1 MPTLNTAP
9 GRLRWKLASQ
19 DPAECNRLA
28 SSLDIHPVVAQVLI
42 NRGYVDSDRAARFL
56 DAPLDALTDPE
67 AIIDLPLAADRLA
80 SAIRAR
86 ELVTI
91 YGDYDAD
98 GVTATSILLRGFRA
112 LGATPEFYIPS
123 RFSEGYGI
131 NSAALNRIADGGTRV
146 VVSVDCGVGA
156 VEEIEQARARGLDI
170 IVVDHH
176 EPGPVL
182 PQAHAV
188 IDPKRQGAST
198 FREYS
203 AAGLAFQLLRAVRH
217 RLAHAELPLDVL
229 ELAALGTIADVVP
242 LVDDNRILARH
253 GLAKMDT
260 TEILGLSSLIRA
272 AGLSGPVTARHV
284 GFSLGPRINAAGR
297 LGDATVAVDLLT
309 TDDPVEAET
318 IAQQLDAEN
327 RRRRELCDQVLAE
340 AVEQVE
346 RDRLQ
351 DGAAIVLSREGWHA
365 GVIGIVAS
373 QLVERYYRPV
383 VMIAVE
389 QGVGKGSARSVEALH
404 LVDALSE
411 CGDLLD
417 RYGGHAM
424 AAGLTITQERVTEFT
439 QRFAGAA
446 SRRLGPDDLLPSLT
460 IDAEVHLA
468 DLTSEV
474 ARQLQRLSP
483 FGAGN
488 PEPVLAARGLRAVT
502 TRVMSDG
509 LHLRLGV
516 TDGQGFAEAVGFRLG
531 DASELLAF
539 TRAQIDLA
547 FTVEIDVWEQRE
559 RVQLVLRDLLTPGV
573 DLDTVLADTTLL
585 LDRLFSR
592 SGDYLGDGALGLE
605 EAGAFH
611 TKVAGV
617 TFEGRQAIIQSL
629 TPGQVLVLQREPS
642 NPHDPHAVKVLTDGG
657 QQIGYLSA
665 RVAARLAPTMD
676 SGVRYSATA
685 SQITGGGEDR
695 SFGVNVY
702 LQREEIAAD
711 DVDPGRL
718 LRTAWQDLSGAELI
732 DRLRVNLHRGRPF
745 RPPQLE
751 VLLRLMSGESV
762 SGLFG
767 PGRGRRNL
775 MGIAAAAVVTA
786 KRPIG
791 RTPEIGPVVIALPL
805 LGQAERWHERL
816 APALRQVGVHC
827 VRAHGALLFRQRQR
841 LAQSLAS
848 GTADVVLATFEYLI
862 TKGRSLRPALLLVD
876 AAPGAVS
883 ISPQAV
889 IAAAEAGA
897 VGVFGPD
904 TDGSRRP
911 RIVDVFLRTNV
922 RLVDRRGDHDREAV
936 LAGIIARGEKTL
948 VYTLSRASSVEVAQN
963 LRASTG
969 RDVAYYHGGLPMRV
983 REVLEQMFA
992 DGKISVMVV
1001 ADGLDETACPGDV
1014 RQVAVLGLPQTVA
1027 ELVDQIGTA
1036 GLDGRQA
1043 HATLLYA
1050 KSDVEAAHTSLAER
1064 NPTRDTLTAIYRAVR
1079 EHVVKD
1085 RFASWPDPGLTE
1097 ALGTVAS
1104 PRVIGIGLDVLAEAG
1119 VIQREYEGEH
1129 WRITLSNNGRRE
1141 LSTSLRY
1148 AEGERE
1154 REALA
1159 ELERFAFGPLS
1170 EILKAVAGPA
1180 AGIRDQGTG
1189 ISETGK
1195 TE

>member
-1 MPTLNTAP
+1 MPTLSTAP
-9 GRLRWKLASQ
+9 GRLRWKLARQ
-19 DPAECNRLA
+19 DPAERDRLA
-28 SSLDIHPVVAQVLI
+28 STLGIHPVVAQVLA
-42 NRGYVDSDRAARFL
+42 NRGYVDSDSAARFL
-56 DAPLDALTDPE
+56 DAPLDALTDPD

-86 ELVTI
+86 ERVTI

-98 GVTATSILLRGFRA
+98 GVTSTAILLRGFRA

-131 NSAALNRIADGGTRV
+131 NSAALNRIADAGTRV
-146 VVSVDCGVGA
+146 VVSVDCGVSA
-156 VEEIEQARARGLDI
+156 VEEIEQARARGLEI

-176 EPGPVL
+176 EPGSVL
-182 PQAHAV
+182 PAAHAV
-188 IDPKRQGAST
+188 VDPKRHGAST

-203 AAGLAFQLLRAVRH
+203 AAGLAFQLLRAVRR
-217 RLAHAELPLDVL
+217 RLGHADLPLDVL

-253 GLAKMDT
+253 GLAKMEA

-297 LGDATVAVDLLT
+297 LGDATVAVRLLT
-309 TDDPVEAET
+309 TDDSAEAET
-318 IAQQLDAEN
+318 IAQQLDGEN
-327 RRRRELCDQVLAE
+327 RRRRELCDQVMAE

-346 RDRLQ
+346 REGLA
-351 DGAAIVLSREGWHA
+351 DGSAIVLSREGWHA

-404 LVDALSE
+404 LVDALTE
-411 CGDLLD
+411 CGDVLD

-424 AAGLTITQERVTEFT
+424 AAGLTIAQERVPEFT

-446 SRRLGPDDLLPSLT
+446 ARRLRPEDLLPSLT

-474 ARQLQRLSP
+474 ARQLQRLAP

-488 PEPVLAARGLRAVT
+488 PVPVLAARGLRAVT

-516 TDGQGFAEAVGFRLG
+516 TDGEGFAEAVGFRLG

-547 FTVEIDVWEQRE
+547 FTVELDIWEQRE

-605 EAGAFH
+605 EAEAFH

-629 TPGQVLVLQREPS
+629 TPGQMLLLQREPS

-676 SGVRYSATA
+676 SGARYSATA

-718 LRTAWQDLSGAELI
+718 LRTAWQELSGGELL
-732 DRLRVNLHRGRPF
+732 DRLRVELHRGRPF

-751 VLLRLMSGESV
+751 VLQRLMSGESV

-767 PGRGRRNL
+767 PGRGRRSL
-775 MGIAAAAVVTA
+775 MGIGAAAVATA
-786 KRPIG
+786 RRPIG
-791 RTPEIGPVVIALPL
+791 RTPEAGPVVIALPV
-805 LGQAERWHERL
+805 LGQVERWYERFT
-816 APALRQVGVHC
+816 PALRQVGVHC

-848 GTADVVLATFEYLI
+848 GAADVVIATYEYLI
-862 TKGRSLRPALLLVD
+862 SKGRSLRPTLLLVD
-876 AAPGAVS
+876 AAPGGAS
-883 ISPQAV
+883 ISPQQV
-889 IAAAEAGA
+889 IAAVEART
-897 VGVFGPD
+897 VGVFGAD
-904 TDGSRRP
+904 TDGSGRP
-911 RIVDVFLRTNV
+911 RVVDVFLRTNV
-922 RLVDRRGDHDREAV
+922 RLVDRRGDNDREAV

-948 VYTLSRASSVEVAQN
+948 VYTLSRATSVEVAKN
-963 LRASTG
+963 LSASTG

-992 DGKISVMVV
+992 DGKIGVMVV
-1001 ADGLDETACPGDV
+1001 ADGLDETALPGDV
-1014 RQVAVLGLPQTVA
+1014 RQVAVLGLPQTAA
-1027 ELVDQIGTA
+1027 ELVEQIGTA
-1036 GLDGRQA
+1036 GMDGRASQ
-1043 HATLLYA
+1043 ATLLYA
-1050 KSDVEAAHTSLAER
+1050 KSDLEVARASLAER

-1085 RFASWPDPGLTE
+1085 KFASWPDPGLTE

-1119 VIQREYEGEH
+1119 VIQREYEGDH
-1129 WRITLSNNGRRE
+1129 WRITVSNGARRE

-1154 REALA
+1154 REAFT
-1159 ELERFAFGPLS
+1159 ELERFALGPLS

-1180 AGIRDQGTG
+1180 AGIRDRGIGEQG
-1189 ISETGK
+1189 SVR
-1195 TE
+1195 